1 MIVLYNY
8 ALPDEVT
15 IKPETFR
22 NLRIKILCVCVCV
35 CVYVCEFV
43 GHTRTIEFFFQAL
56 LIYQT
61 LCHQAKEA
69 TALKVRICQIMVQ
82 QWENPKWTL
91 W

>member
-43 GHTRTIEFFFQAL
+43 GHTRTIEFFF
-56 LIYQT
+56 
-61 LCHQAKEA
+61 
-69 TALKVRICQIMVQ
+69 
-82 QWENPKWTL
+82 
-91 W
+91 